1 MEATRKWNKK
11 MTKQDI
17 IDILSERL
25 SKYRHKTQRKHLMLI
40 VDCTFNVF
48 IDLLAKEGRIE
59 VRNFG
64 IFNVK
69 KTPARVGRNPL
80 TGEKAAIPARNI
92 VQFKAGKS
100 MKDRV
105 ASD

>member
-1 MEATRKWNKK
+1 

-17 IDILSERL
+17 IDILSGSL
-25 SKYRHKTQRKHLMLI
+25 ANFGHKTQKKHLKLI
-40 VDCTFNVF
+40 VECTFDVF

-100 MKDRV
+100 MKDLV
-105 ASD
+105 ASY

>member
-1 MEATRKWNKK
+1 

-17 IDILSERL
+17 IDILSEQL
-25 SKYRHKTQRKHLMLI
+25 ATNGQKTQRKHLKLI
-40 VDCTFNVF
+40 VECTFNVF

-69 KTPARVGRNPL
+69 KTPARVGRNPVS
-80 TGEKAAIPARNI
+80 GEEAAVPARNI

-105 ASD
+105 ASY